1 MRSTELISKSAAE
14 TIEIGRRIG
23 RKLKGGEILAVCGE
37 LGAGKTCL
45 IKGIAAGAG
54 AEASGKEVVSPTFVI
69 VKEYGGR
76 FDIYHIDAYRLNS
89 VEEFER
95 TGFDDFCYPESIVM
109 IEWADKIESALEGID
124 YVRIELVFEERT
136 QRKIHIQGAAAY
148 LELSSLR

>member
-1 MRSTELISKSAAE
+1 MRLSITSKSAAE

-23 RKLKGGEILAVCGE
+23 HKLKGGEVLALCGD

-69 VKEYGGR
+69 VKEYRGR

-95 TGFDDFCYPESIVM
+95 IGFDDFCYPESIVM
-109 IEWADKIESALEGID
+109 IEWADKIEPALEGID
-124 YVRIELVFEERT
+124 YVRIELLFEGQT

-148 LELSSLR
+148 LELSSLQ

>member
-1 MRSTELISKSAAE
+1 MGLSITSKSAEE

-45 IKGIAAGAG
+45 IKGIAAGGG

-76 FDIYHIDAYRLNS
+76 FDIYHMDAYRLNS

-95 TGFDDFCYPESIVM
+95 IGFDDFCYPESIVM
-109 IEWADKIESALEGID
+109 IEWADKIEPALEGID
-124 YVRIELVFEERT
+124 YVRIELVFEGQT